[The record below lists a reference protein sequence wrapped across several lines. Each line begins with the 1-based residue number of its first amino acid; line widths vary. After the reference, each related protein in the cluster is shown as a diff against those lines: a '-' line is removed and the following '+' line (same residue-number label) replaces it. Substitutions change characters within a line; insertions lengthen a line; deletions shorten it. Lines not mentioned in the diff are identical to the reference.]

1 MSNATKKVAVIAGVG
16 EGLGQA
22 IARRFARADFH
33 VVMFARDLEKLEGY
47 AQALRESGGEATG
60 MKVDLR
66 VESEIVEALARIER
80 EIGEIEV
87 AVYNAGAQHR
97 KPLLEISGDVFE
109 KVWRLGA
116 FGAFVFGREAV
127 RHMEPRGKGTVLFTG
142 ATSSIRGGAN
152 FGAFAAA
159 KFATRAVIQSIARE
173 FGPKGI
179 HAATV
184 IIDGAVNMPAIH
196 RMFPEL
202 VKTMP
207 EDGMLSTD
215 EVAETYYQLHRQHR
229 SAWTLEADLRPYS
242 EKF

>member
-1 MSNATKKVAVIAGVG
+1 MNRTSKKVAVIAGVG

-22 IARRFARADFH
+22 IARRFAPDYH
-33 VVMFARDLEKLEGY
+33 VVMFARDLEKLQGY
-47 AQALRESGGEATG
+47 AAQLREAGSEATG

-66 VESEIVEALARIER
+66 VEREIVEALATIEQ
-80 EIGEIEV
+80 EIGPIEV

-97 KPLLEISGDVFE
+97 KPLLEISGDAFE

-116 FGAFVFGREAV
+116 FGAFVFAREAV
-127 RHMEPRGKGTVLFTG
+127 RHMEPRGKGTIIFTG
-142 ATSSIRGGAN
+142 ATSSLRGGAN

-196 RMFPEL
+196 RLFPDL
-202 VKTMP
+202 AKSMP
-207 EDGMLSTD
+207 PDGMLSTD
-215 EVAETYYQLHRQHR
+215 EVAETYYQIHRQHR